1 MIEQLMV
8 KDYILFESALID
20 FTSGMSVITGETGA
34 GKSLLIDAIGY
45 LMGNRIQGN
54 IIRKG
59 KEKCILQMVLS
70 KPSSAIC
77 QELEENGFEVDDV
90 LIIQRTINQQ
100 QKSTIRINQ
109 QITTNHFV
117 RHIVSQIIDIHS
129 QQDTFYLMDP
139 EVQLDLLDQYA
150 YTMDLRKKTKEAYHV
165 YRQAFDAYTKTK
177 EQELSIDQLDQYTEQ
192 YNEIEEIWISQEEY
206 DQLQEK
212 IHEQSRAQKTL
223 EDLSECIYL
232 LDHENGLNDQL
243 YLFYKKLQGLS
254 SFSDFESYVHDT
266 YYQTMEISEQ
276 LKKEKDRIL
285 QDAENLDHLQDQ
297 LYRLKKAIRKYG
309 GSLEAMAQRKQEI
322 LNQIDLILHRED
334 LLERLKKDLD
344 SKREAYDVLANKLSE
359 KRQRVFKKLSTSL
372 ESHFKDL
379 MLEHAQFQ
387 VACKPKQASAT
398 GIDDIEFQVSM
409 NPGQPFTSLKQSA
422 SGGEL
427 SRLMLALKVVFH
439 SKEDTQT
446 LIFDEIDTGV
456 SGKVAFKMG
465 EKMHAL
471 SNEYQVLCITHLASV
486 AAWADRHYSVFKHV
500 SNDESMTT
508 IEKLDAKQM
517 IDELAMMS
525 NGQITSRSQ
534 NAAMELK
541 ERIQE
546 ILHG

>member
-150 YTMDLRKKTKEAYHV
+150 HTMDLRKKTKEAYHV

-223 EDLSECIYL
+223 ENLSECIYL

-285 QDAENLDHLQDQ
+285 QDAENLDQLQDQ

-334 LLERLKKDLD
+334 LLEKLKKDLD
-344 SKREAYDVLANKLSE
+344 SKKEAYDVLANKLSE

-486 AAWADRHYSVFKHV
+486 AAWADRHYSVSKHV